1 MEIVYAVVVAAGAA
15 LLLRYL
21 LPTRDT
27 QGIALLPAVAAAVCA
42 LIWAGMSWLGF
53 AFDSSWG
60 WLWLA
65 SVGGAVIVAAAVGML
80 VGTRRARSDARELH
94 LLSGG
99 KA

>member
-15 LLLRYL
+15 VLLRFL

-53 AFDSSWG
+53 AFDDSWG

-65 SVGGAVIVAAAVGML
+65 SVGGAIVVALVVGVV
-80 VGTRRARSDARELH
+80 VGTRRARSDAHELH
-94 LLSGG
+94 ILSGG